1 MIYILSIICG
11 ISFPIISFLYLTL
24 NHITAWWVALLIA
37 ILVVVLNRLIFCL
50 ISIFFLYVLGRHYK
64 KLNDPKNPK
73 IWRFMLDIAHFSC
86 FWLGIRI
93 KVDGIEKLK
102 KGEKYVFYGNHQSYI
117 DPLIFHIVLHDFPH
131 ASMYKA
137 VIDKYNIASYMAK
150 ALGGVSIER
159 EDDRKAMVSIIEII
173 KKIKS
178 GLNFFIFPEGT
189 RSRGIGMHHFKAGSF
204 KIAQKVDAKMVIL
217 AIDGSYRKRLT
228 VPFIY
233 TPVYV
238 KIVDVVDTNSIANE
252 NTQELATK
260 YEMLVKQG
268 QLDIRNKHK
277 EMRTSKKDEE
287 KFLIQKEKEN
297 VF

>member
-1 MIYILSIICG
+1 MIYTLSIICG
-11 ISFPIISFLYLTL
+11 IFFPLTSFIYLCFFSSTTWWLALIIAIGVLLL
-24 NHITAWWVALLIA
+24 NIVFFCLIA
-37 ILVVVLNRLIFCL
+37 IVT
-50 ISIFFLYVLGRHYK
+50 LYVLGSHYR
-64 KLNDPKNPK
+64 KLNNPKNPK
-73 IWRFMLDIAHFSC
+73 IWKYMLDIASFSC

-93 KVDGIEKLK
+93 KVEGMEKLK
-102 KGEKYVFYGNHQSYI
+102 EGEKYVFYGNHQSYI
-117 DPLIFHIVLHDFPH
+117 DPLIFHKVLYKFPH

-137 VIDKYNIASYMAK
+137 VIDKHAIASNMAK

-173 KKIKS
+173 KKVKS

-204 KIAQKVDAKMVIL
+204 KIAQKVDAKTVIV

-228 VPFIY
+228 IPLVY

-238 KIVDVVDTNSIANE
+238 RIVEVIEPTVMATA
-252 NTQELATK
+252 NTQDLATE
-260 YEMLVKQG
+260 YEMKVKEA
-268 QLDIRNKHK
+268 QLDIRKQHHNMHV
-277 EMRTSKKDEE
+277 SKKYQ
-287 KFLIQKEKEN
+287 KMFSIQKSKEN

>member
-37 ILVVVLNRLIFCL
+37 ILVVVLNLLIFCL

-73 IWRFMLDIAHFSC
+73 IWRFMLDIARFSC

-173 KKIKS
+173 KKLYLLLPVRMLRIW
-178 GLNFFIFPEGT
+178 
-189 RSRGIGMHHFKAGSF
+189 RIGMLEHN
-204 KIAQKVDAKMVIL
+204 VITTL
-217 AIDGSYRKRLT
+217 
-228 VPFIY
+228 
-233 TPVYV
+233 
-238 KIVDVVDTNSIANE
+238 
-252 NTQELATK
+252 
-260 YEMLVKQG
+260 
-268 QLDIRNKHK
+268 
-277 EMRTSKKDEE
+277 
-287 KFLIQKEKEN
+287 LICIQSQILSL
-297 VF
+297 

>member
-37 ILVVVLNRLIFCL
+37 ILVVVLNLLIFCL

-73 IWRFMLDIAHFSC
+73 IWRFMLDIARFSC

-173 KKIKS
+173 K
-178 GLNFFIFPEGT
+178 T
-189 RSRGIGMHHFKAGSF
+189 YH
-204 KIAQKVDAKMVIL
+204 
-217 AIDGSYRKRLT
+217 AIYLYPCICK
-228 VPFIY
+228 
-233 TPVYV
+233 
-238 KIVDVVDTNSIANE
+238 NC
-252 NTQELATK
+252 
-260 YEMLVKQG
+260 
-268 QLDIRNKHK
+268 
-277 EMRTSKKDEE
+277 
-287 KFLIQKEKEN
+287 
-297 VF
+297 